1 MCRDLCLKYWHH
13 KLFASRFGIFH
24 LLLPWLQFSLL
35 QSLWVLPSF
44 LLKIWASALLSKR
57 ALFVSVENGR
67 HLTPSLA
74 KISAPPS
81 FVHQSPFSC
90 DSCSSR
96 EICLETAPLVKILSF
111 VFCFFPPGLSF
122 SAFFMLTVSREVEMV
137 KFNSEVFSSGDQS
150 FRAATTYFQERVK
163 KANLT
168 INIYEGAN
176 HMFW

>member
-1 MCRDLCLKYWHH
+1 MSRDLCLKYWQHE
-13 KLFASRFGIFH
+13 LFASRFGLFSPFLTLATIFLITIFMGITLLFFENLGLCSPFKEGFICECGKRATPDSLISKNLCTALICPPIPLFLRQLFEPRDLFGDRSTCEKIDFH
-24 LLLPWLQFSLL
+24 LL
-35 QSLWVLPSF
+35 
-44 LLKIWASALLSKR
+44 
-57 ALFVSVENGR
+57 
-67 HLTPSLA
+67 
-74 KISAPPS
+74 
-81 FVHQSPFSC
+81 PFS
-90 DSCSSR
+90 
-96 EICLETAPLVKILSF
+96 
-111 VFCFFPPGLSF
+111 PGLSF

>member
-1 MCRDLCLKYWHH
+1 MSRDLCLKYWQHE
-13 KLFASRFGIFH
+13 LFASRFGLFSPFFTLATIFLITIFMGNT
-24 LLLPWLQFSLL
+24 LLFVENLGLCSPFKEG
-35 QSLWVLPSF
+35 F
-44 LLKIWASALLSKR
+44 
-57 ALFVSVENGR
+57 FVSVENGR

-96 EICLETAPLVKILSF
+96 EICSLYLWKAWVSF
-111 VFCFFPPGLSF
+111 FAFFPPGLSF